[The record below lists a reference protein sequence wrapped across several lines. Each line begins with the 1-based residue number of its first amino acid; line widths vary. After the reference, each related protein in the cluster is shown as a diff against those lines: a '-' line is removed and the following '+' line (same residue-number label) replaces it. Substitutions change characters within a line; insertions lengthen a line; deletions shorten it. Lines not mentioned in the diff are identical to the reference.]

1 MEFTIL
7 PYDRLSDFIRENE
20 NLRQTLLQ
28 SGGIMKYVAE
38 HIDDPTNN
46 DTPQLFVQY
55 QNYVA
60 ENYRR
65 ANRDNPNRQHW
76 SVNDLRQRA
85 LNGSNHLWE
94 ELQSLRVL
102 MRKLLMLTD
111 LPSGAKS
118 MVNILSCKY
127 YEYAWKEDL
136 RRRRPD
142 IDTDLGT
149 YKYVMEQFERFGWP
163 MGSDGLACR
172 SIDIALKIHHG
183 YDLTEKDIFDSF
195 NIEMFHTHFFWPTI
209 IDRMERGLVELFHGK
224 NAPKCRAEAM
234 NMLKRVQW
242 FSQHIYN
249 DEVKNFPNESF
260 TIEDKKWLRSL
271 LEHYDRDSFSGEEL
285 SFFYFGK
292 LLADIGRIWEKH
304 ILNYPDIDL
313 SELEKEAN
321 SIINTNP
328 YFRQNTWEDEKL
340 CFKNAVLYVMT
351 LKRKKDGNYLFD
363 KNTLWIAV
371 YRFAVDI
378 AIMYDKGDP
387 NEPQDKSIAQY
398 ADFEKFTHELQLD
411 VNPPTRHPFKISSID
426 SMNKDTYK
434 RYRHPH
440 PWSMDGLKE
449 SSKSFTLY
457 KELNAVYIA
466 LENKF
471 YNLIHQVSQNTN

>member
-1 MEFTIL
+1 M
-7 PYDRLSDFIRENE
+7 
-20 NLRQTLLQ
+20 
-28 SGGIMKYVAE
+28 
-38 HIDDPTNN
+38 
-46 DTPQLFVQY
+46 
-55 QNYVA
+55 
-60 ENYRR
+60 
-65 ANRDNPNRQHW
+65 
-76 SVNDLRQRA
+76 
-85 LNGSNHLWE
+85 
-94 ELQSLRVL
+94 
-102 MRKLLMLTD
+102 
-111 LPSGAKS
+111 
-118 MVNILSCKY
+118 
-127 YEYAWKEDL
+127 
-136 RRRRPD
+136 
-142 IDTDLGT
+142 
-149 YKYVMEQFERFGWP
+149 
-163 MGSDGLACR
+163 
-172 SIDIALKIHHG
+172 
-183 YDLTEKDIFDSF
+183 
-195 NIEMFHTHFFWPTI
+195 
-209 IDRMERGLVELFHGK
+209 
-224 NAPKCRAEAM
+224 
-234 NMLKRVQW
+234 
-242 FSQHIYN
+242 
-249 DEVKNFPNESF
+249 
-260 TIEDKKWLRSL
+260 
-271 LEHYDRDSFSGEEL
+271 
-285 SFFYFGK
+285 
-292 LLADIGRIWEKH
+292 
-304 ILNYPDIDL
+304 
-313 SELEKEAN
+313 EKEAN

-471 YNLIHQVSQNTN
+471 YNLIQQVSQNTN